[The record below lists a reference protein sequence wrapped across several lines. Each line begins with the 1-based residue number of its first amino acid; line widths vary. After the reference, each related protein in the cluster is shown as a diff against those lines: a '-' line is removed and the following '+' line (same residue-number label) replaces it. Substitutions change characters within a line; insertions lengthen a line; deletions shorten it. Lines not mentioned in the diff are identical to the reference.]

1 MKDKKTSVQV
11 QILKMMNEKKMLLS
25 FLQLTKMQILV
36 EANIMGRKSNK
47 TDLTESQS

>member
-36 EANIMGRKSNK
+36 EGNLMGRKSNK
-47 TDLTESQS
+47 TDLIESQS